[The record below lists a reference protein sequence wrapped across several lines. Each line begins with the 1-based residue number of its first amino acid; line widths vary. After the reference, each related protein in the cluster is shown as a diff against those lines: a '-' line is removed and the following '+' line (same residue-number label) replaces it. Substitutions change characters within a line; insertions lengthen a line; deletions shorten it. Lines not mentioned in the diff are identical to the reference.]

1 MIRQLAALAL
11 AANLCASC
19 EARADARSQGMLY
32 LELPLA
38 TSYSRETAPTFGVR
52 LYAPAGRGIDHR
64 AGQPVPAMDLQF
76 GRRQPAQ
83 MFLLGQRI
91 GNLPAH
97 KAAEP
102 TQEASAPVNWWLVVP
117 AVALG
122 VIVIQHAGP
131 KQRYPQVVIN

>member
-11 AANLCASC
+11 AASLCTSC
-19 EARADARSQGMLY
+19 EARADTRSQGMLY

-52 LYAPAGRGIDHR
+52 LYAPAGRGMDHR
-64 AGQPVPAMDLQF
+64 AGLPVPAMDLQF
-76 GRRQPAQ
+76 GGRQPAQ
-83 MFLLGQRI
+83 MFVLGRRI

-122 VIVIQHAGP
+122 VIAIQHAGP
-131 KQRYPQVVIN
+131 KQQYPQIVIN